1 MGGSCVREIIRV
13 SFEDL
18 AIEMLRGRYCYHIV
32 KEIKAVV
39 PQLTCDSCTICCIKG
54 GVTVRNYYHS
64 GLLKIYS
71 LIADCLKI

>member
-39 PQLTCDSCTICCIKG
+39 PQLTCDSCRIQVQILAFLVMLQLVVKAVIRG
-54 GVTVRNYYHS
+54 
-64 GLLKIYS
+64 
-71 LIADCLKI
+71 DCARDQDP